1 MMRRLVKKSGQRGAA
16 AIEFAIILPL
26 LVLLIFGMIEFSVLF
41 YDKAMIT
48 NASREGARAGIVFST
63 LGPLSDDQ
71 VHQVVANYCS
81 DHLVSFQPGSV
92 VSTTVTRTG
101 TSSGDRLTV
110 RVEYPYNFLI
120 LPNLV
125 TGLTGPLNL
134 SAETIM
140 RME

>member
-1 MMRRLVKKSGQRGAA
+1 MRQVVKKRGQQGAA

-48 NASREGARAGIVFST
+48 NASREGARAGIVFAT
-63 LGPLSDDQ
+63 PAPISDNEIRQ
-71 VHQVVANYCS
+71 IVATYCS

-92 VSTTVTRTG
+92 VTTSVARTG

-110 RVEYPYNFLI
+110 RVVYPYNFLI
-120 LPNLV
+120 LPNVV
-125 TGLTGPLNL
+125 TGLTGTITL

>member
-1 MMRRLVKKSGQRGAA
+1 MKRTVTREGQQGAA

-63 LGPLSDDQ
+63 PERVSDEQ
-71 VHQVVANYCS
+71 IRQVVATYCS
-81 DHLVSFQPGSV
+81 DHLVSFQAGSV
-92 VSTTVTRTG
+92 ATTTIGRTG
-101 TSSGDRLTV
+101 TSSGDSLTV
-110 RVEYPYNFLI
+110 SVAYPYNFLI
-120 LPNLV
+120 LPNMV
-125 TGLTGPLNL
+125 TGLTGTLNL
-134 SAETIM
+134 SAVTVM